1 VIPQELLQHLSPASR
16 GHLRARVEQFTMQ
29 VLREGKATEESE
41 HVGKGP
47 PEVTAAH
54 IDEAWWV
61 MRRRVRRSRY
71 PVLEVIVRVLQ
82 VPGASGIVPPGLARI
97 TEPDVSHFTTSCD
110 SRWYL
115 RGYNRAVGPMQ

>member
-1 VIPQELLQHLSPASR
+1 
-16 GHLRARVEQFTMQ
+16 MQ

-71 PVLEVIVRVLQ
+71 PVLEVIVWVLQ
-82 VPGASGIVPPGLARI
+82 VPGASGIGVGATAVQQTWGAVVFVAGSLVKLVGFLV
-97 TEPDVSHFTTSCD
+97 EVHL
-110 SRWYL
+110 SRKD
-115 RGYNRAVGPMQ
+115 